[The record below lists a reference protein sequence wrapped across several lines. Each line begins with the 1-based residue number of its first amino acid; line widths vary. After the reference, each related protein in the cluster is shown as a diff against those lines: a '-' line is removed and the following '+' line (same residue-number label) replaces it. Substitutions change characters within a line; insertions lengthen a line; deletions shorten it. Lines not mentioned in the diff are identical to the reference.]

1 VLYLLSLPL
10 GLKSYRD
17 QRRAYEA
24 ANAPTPAAGVAPSQ
38 STSSFAPAVTD
49 ASQDDRPERLH

>member
-1 VLYLLSLPL
+1 LSLPL
-10 GLKSYRD
+10 GSKSYRD